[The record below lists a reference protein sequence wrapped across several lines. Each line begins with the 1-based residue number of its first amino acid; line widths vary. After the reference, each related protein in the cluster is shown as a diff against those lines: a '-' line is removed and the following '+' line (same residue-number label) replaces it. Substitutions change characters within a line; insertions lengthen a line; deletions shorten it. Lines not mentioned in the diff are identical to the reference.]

1 MPTVTTNEDTPAVR
15 FLFIRFKA
23 TPQEREQLYARAEA
37 AGMSASDY
45 IRSRVDMATRA
56 EREKGVKEGNDGDK

>member
-1 MPTVTTNEDTPAVR
+1 MTNTTESPPAVR

-23 TPQEREQLYARAEA
+23 TPQERERLYARAEA

-45 IRSRVDMATRA
+45 IRSKLGMATRA
-56 EREKGVKEGNDGDK
+56 EREKRTKEGKGEAK